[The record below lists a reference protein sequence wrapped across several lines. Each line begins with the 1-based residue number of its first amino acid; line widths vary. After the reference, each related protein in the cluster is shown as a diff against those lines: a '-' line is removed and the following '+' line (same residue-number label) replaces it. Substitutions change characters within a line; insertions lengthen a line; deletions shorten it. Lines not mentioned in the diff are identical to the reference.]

1 MADNIQFYR
10 GLEAK
15 LPTLRPGQ
23 PGYCKDT
30 KRLYIGSDND
40 NVLVADNVRIVKV
53 DTLELE
59 IDNVETRVDSL
70 EAAQQQ
76 LKTAQQQLQSAVQ
89 QLQNSMNGKL
99 TASAVTAQDALTDG
113 ATLEDVTAKVNA
125 LIAAMKAS
133 GVMSS

>member
-40 NVLVADNVRIVKV
+40 NVLVADNVRLVKV
-53 DTLELE
+53 DTLETDVTQLE
-59 IDNVETRVDSL
+59 QDMLT
-70 EAAQQQ
+70 
-76 LKTAQQQLQSAVQ
+76 
-89 QLQNSMNGKL
+89 KL
-99 TASAVTAQDALTDG
+99 TASAVAAQDALAGG

-133 GVMSS
+133 GVMSG